1 MSLVEE
7 IKNEIYLPEFDYK
20 DIVNS
25 LSKKDFSRVLIIL
38 GQFQTCCNT
47 LSEVIE
53 KMAKRIDELES
64 KSDKI

>member
-1 MSLVEE
+1 MSLLEE

-20 DIVNS
+20 DIITS
-25 LSKKDFSRVLIIL
+25 LSKKDFSRVLIVL
-38 GQFQTCCNT
+38 GQFQTCCST

-64 KSDKI
+64 KSNKI